1 MTGRSSGGA
10 AVSQR
15 TRPAERMMMAPQDF
29 SKVNFCKCWFGARPV
44 AWLQLRPVAT
54 RDAIDA
60 IHRARARAGR
70 CIIIAHKHSVRCRSR
85 LVWPAYPAETA
96 RNPKEFFAKRRQKLG
111 QSYTETGALRAG
123 RRSE

>member
-1 MTGRSSGGA
+1 
-10 AVSQR
+10 
-15 TRPAERMMMAPQDF
+15 MMAPQDF

-44 AWLQLRPVAT
+44 AGRLRPVAT
-54 RDAIDA
+54 RDARLTRSTA
-60 IHRARARAGR
+60 RARARGDAY
-70 CIIIAHKHSVRCRSR
+70 IIAHKHSVRCRSR